1 MFIDFISQLLE
12 TLVNADVAEMFSAPL
27 ALLLVFILMFGLFTM
42 FSGSSVK
49 KLVLTFIL
57 IVVLVFCIFSMASHM
72 GFITLPVTLGGT

>member
-49 KLVLTFIL
+49 KLVHSSVRLLKNSIEN
-57 IVVLVFCIFSMASHM
+57 
-72 GFITLPVTLGGT
+72 